1 MERLVEEKNGRAAD
15 ASLAKRAV
23 SRLERELDGARL
35 KVDQQANALATQ
47 EAIKLEVERLRD
59 AALAER
65 VGGEVTK

>member
-15 ASLAKRAV
+15 ASLAKRTV